1 MQKNTNI
8 GSVYYNK
15 QRKNWIASYN
25 IIDVET
31 KKNKRVRKSFSTQE
45 EAKRYLRIIQYQKG
59 NEIFIKYNL

>member
-1 MQKNTNI
+1 MHKNTNI

-31 KKNKRVRKSFSTQE
+31 KKNNNSWR
-45 EAKRYLRIIQYQKG
+45 QYK
-59 NEIFIKYNL
+59 KLSL